1 MGALTETREAVA
13 HGHGDRTAR
22 FALGAVAVALW
33 LLLWLFAHTDLT
45 LHTRAAQIVY
55 FLAAFAVFLL
65 AVRVV
70 WRLGHGASRRTVW
83 FVLAVGIVMRLT
95 LAPVRPVTTSDIY
108 RYLWEG
114 RVVHA
119 GYNPFAE
126 APNSPRLAPLHD
138 WIWTQVQY
146 KYVPAAYPPVAQYV
160 FAFADM
166 LPTDR
171 IITLKLILALFDI
184 GTVLLLPGLL
194 VRLRRPPVWVLL
206 YAWHPLIVGE
216 VVARGHLD
224 SIGLFFLVLTMRL
237 LPRASGTARAL
248 SGASLAASVLAKG
261 YALFMLPLFLF
272 AARPRRA
279 WFAAGFVAAGVLAY
293 LPFVSAGAATSRGI
307 GRYAA
312 RWHGYTAIYE
322 AVDLIASWF
331 SGEHA
336 LLARRVCGLAF
347 AAWLVFLW
355 FRAKRQDDELSVLDT
370 CFLALAGFYLLSPVF
385 YPWYLAWTVPFL
397 CLRPRPVWLLFTGTA
412 FFFYAHGFAPGR
424 EEIPWV
430 RFAEYGPPL
439 VLALGLLIAR
449 NRRPARRSTAL
460 VTVTQGADHESNH

>member
-1 MGALTETREAVA
+1 MGELTETREAVA
-13 HGHGDRTAR
+13 HEHGDRAAR
-22 FALGAVAVALW
+22 FALAAVAVALW
-33 LLLWLFAHTDLT
+33 FLLWRFAHTDLT
-45 LHTRAAQIVY
+45 VRTRAAQIVY

-83 FVLAVGIVMRLT
+83 CVVALGIVLRLT

-119 GYNPFAE
+119 GYNPFAD
-126 APNSPRLAPLHD
+126 APDSSRLALLHD

-146 KYVPAAYPPVAQYV
+146 KHVPAAYPPVAQYV
-160 FAFADM
+160 FALSDIIPA
-166 LPTDR
+166 DR

-224 SIGLFFLVLTMRL
+224 SIGIFLLVLSARL
-237 LPRASGTARAL
+237 LLRTSGTARAL
-248 SGASLAASVLAKG
+248 SGAALAASMLTKG
-261 YALFMLPLFLF
+261 YALFVLPFFPL
-272 AARPRRA
+272 AARPKRV
-279 WFAAGFVAAGVLAY
+279 WFAAGLVAAGVLAY
-293 LPFVSAGAATSRGI
+293 LPFASAGAGLWRGI
-307 GRYAA
+307 GMYAT
-312 RWHGYTAIYE
+312 RWYGYTAIYE
-322 AVDLIASWF
+322 VVDSVASRF
-331 SGEHA
+331 LGDHA

-355 FRAKRQDDELSVLDT
+355 LRRRKRDDELHGLDT
-370 CFLALAGFYLLSPVF
+370 CFLALAGFYLLSPVL

-397 CLRPRPVWLLFTGTA
+397 CLRPRPTWLLFTGTVYLY
-412 FFFYAHGFAPGR
+412 YAHYFAGGR
-424 EEIPWV
+424 AEIPWV
-430 RFAEYGPPL
+430 KVAEYGPPL
-439 VLALGLLIAR
+439 ALALGLLIAR
-449 NRRPARRSTAL
+449 NHGPARRNPAL
-460 VTVTQGADHESNH
+460 VTITEGADHESDH

>member
-1 MGALTETREAVA
+1 MGSVTVTSEAQRRDHRIALTLFAA
-13 HGHGDRTAR
+13 TAP
-22 FALGAVAVALW
+22 ALW
-33 LLLWLFAHTDLT
+33 FLLWLFAHTDLT
-45 LHTRAAQIVY
+45 LRTRAAQIVY

-83 FVLAVGIVMRLT
+83 LVVAVGIVMRLG

-119 GYNPFAE
+119 GYNPFAD
-126 APNSPRLAPLHD
+126 APDSPRLAPLHD
-138 WIWTQVQY
+138 WLWTQVQY

-160 FAFADM
+160 FAFSDVIPA
-166 LPTDR
+166 DR
-171 IITLKLILALFDI
+171 IITLKLLLALFDI

-206 YAWHPLIVGE
+206 YAWHPLIAGE

-224 SIGLFFLVLTMRL
+224 SIGIFFLVLATRL
-237 LPRASGTARAL
+237 LLQASGGARAL
-248 SGASLAASVLAKG
+248 SGAALAASVLAKG
-261 YALFMLPLFLF
+261 YALFMLPLFLL
-272 AARPRRA
+272 AAWPRRA
-279 WFAAGFVAAGVLAY
+279 WFAVGFAAAGVIAY
-293 LPFVSAGAATSRGI
+293 LPFASAGTGLWRGI
-307 GRYAA
+307 GMYAA
-312 RWHGYTAIYE
+312 RWYGYTAIYE
-322 AVDLIASWF
+322 VVDLVASGV
-331 SGEHA
+331 SGDHA
-336 LLARRVCGLAF
+336 LLARRVCGAAF

-355 FRAKRQDDELSVLDT
+355 LMRRKRDDELHGLDT
-370 CFLALAGFYLLSPVF
+370 CFLALAGFYLLSPVL

-397 CLRPRPVWLLFTGTA
+397 CLRPRPVWLLFTGTV
-412 FFFYAHGFAPGR
+412 FFYYAHGFAPGR
-424 EEIPWV
+424 EEIAWV

-449 NRRPARRSTAL
+449 NRGPARRSPAL
-460 VTVTQGADHESNH
+460 VTITERADHESDH